1 MHTTIQ
7 TEITGVIAFI
17 MLMMG
22 IMFGLSVFTESHQQM
37 AVNSAVEAAIMDSRD
52 DNARKFRGVYAIN
65 QNVFEKDINPDGK
78 YNSYIEKWRKRNYKD
93 VHIKTFYLVD
103 NSENGKKFT
112 EQNKRPGSIPIKGI
126 KVMVLGKSPKGD
138 KEKTLDI
145 ATYVV
150 SSNVT
155 LAPHNEDVSGDDV
168 SNDQLPAKVIQ

>member
-7 TEITGVIAFI
+7 TEITGVISFI

-78 YNSYIEKWRKRNYKD
+78 
-93 VHIKTFYLVD
+93 
-103 NSENGKKFT
+103 
-112 EQNKRPGSIPIKGI
+112 
-126 KVMVLGKSPKGD
+126 
-138 KEKTLDI
+138 
-145 ATYVV
+145 
-150 SSNVT
+150 
-155 LAPHNEDVSGDDV
+155 
-168 SNDQLPAKVIQ
+168 